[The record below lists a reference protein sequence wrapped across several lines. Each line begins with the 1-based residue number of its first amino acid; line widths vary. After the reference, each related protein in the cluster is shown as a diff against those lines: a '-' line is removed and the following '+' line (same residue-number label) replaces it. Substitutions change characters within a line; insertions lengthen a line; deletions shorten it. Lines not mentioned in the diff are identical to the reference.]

1 MSSTKQREK
10 RCHRKSKVLLIMSYS
25 NWHKAWSKLFGKLSN
40 DGRNNKDKELR
51 YFLFVITI
59 DIDVFSGKVIIRFF
73 VYDYEPYRNLTQVDW

>member
-1 MSSTKQREK
+1 M
-10 RCHRKSKVLLIMSYS
+10 
-25 NWHKAWSKLFGKLSN
+25 FGKLSN

-73 VYDYEPYRNLTQVDW
+73 VYDCEPYRNLTQVDW